1 MHVRFQTGIGDVT
14 MFVINVVFVGGGSA
28 LPRIASLHPE
38 LLYVRFLAIVHP
50 IHHQFGPNDDCYGNK
65 VKERP
70 ESGLP

>member
-1 MHVRFQTGIGDVT
+1 
-14 MFVINVVFVGGGSA
+14 MFVIDVVFVGGGSA
-28 LPRIASLHPE
+28 LPRIASLH
-38 LLYVRFLAIVHP
+38 LMKKSLRVNVRFLAIVHP